1 METYTPTGSAFNAT
15 IDEFDTSDR
24 AHADV
29 LNVPVEQLAE
39 NAQFLKNKQG
49 DLSELATEEKTDLVK
64 AINEMANVFADGA
77 GAHNCVYRGK
87 KLGTSV
93 SAEQYTAISNGTFKD
108 MFIGDYWEINS
119 VVWRIAA
126 FDYWLHCGDTECT
139 KHHVLI
145 VPDSAIVSN
154 VKMNSTNITT
164 GAYVGSDFY
173 TGNNSNTA
181 FATAKN
187 AINTAFGSSH
197 ILNHREYLPNA
208 TSNGRHSAGSWYDS
222 TVELMTEQM
231 VYGKQFGTVSD
242 GTNVPANYTI
252 DNAQL
257 PLFALDHSKICN
269 RAAWWLRDVVSSAY
283 FAIVTD
289 GGLCDYGSAS
299 AALGVRPAFAICA
312 A

>member
-1 METYTPTGSAFNAT
+1 METYTPTGASFNSS
-15 IDEFDTSDR
+15 IHEFETTDR

-29 LNVPVEQLAE
+29 LNVPVEELAE
-39 NAQFLKNKQG
+39 NDAYLNLRIG
-49 DLSELATEEKTDLVK
+49 DLDDLTTEEKTDLVK
-64 AINEMANVFADGA
+64 AINEMANVVADGA

-93 SAEQYTAISNGTFKD
+93 SAEQYAAISNGKFTD

-139 KHHVLI
+139 EHHVLI
-145 VPDSAIVSN
+145 VPDSNIVSN
-154 VKMNSTNITT
+154 VKMNGSNITT

-269 RAAWWLRDVVSSAY
+269 RASWWLRGVVSSAY
-283 FAIVTD
+283 FAFVNSNGYCTCH
-289 GGLCDYGSAS
+289 GAS
-299 AALGVRPAFAICA
+299 NTLGVRPVFAICA